1 MKIEIKDH
9 VASVVTSIGQITR
22 NDTILEVN
30 GTSALV
36 AKTLEFCIE
45 KGKFGKI
52 DTHIPFAMT
61 HKQADAVK
69 SIVEK
74 IRSKPAYKFI
84 DFKNPASGQIGNKRE
99 WDYCDLFVTE
109 NSINELEKYSIR
121 RDDPILDTLGQF
133 YMSEFLD
140 YVKLDKLKLI

>member
-22 NDTILEVN
+22 NDTILEIN

-45 KGKFGKI
+45 RGKFGKI
-52 DTHIPFAMT
+52 DTHIPFAVT
-61 HKQADAVK
+61 HRQANAVEN
-69 SIVEK
+69 IANK
-74 IRSKPAYKFI
+74 IKSKPAYKFI
-84 DFKNPASGQIGNKRE
+84 DFKNPVAGNIGNKRE
-99 WDYCDLFVTE
+99 WDYCDIFITMGPVP
-109 NSINELEKYSIR
+109 ELEKYSVR
-121 RDDPILDTLGQF
+121 RDDPILDDLGQF
-133 YMSEFLD
+133 YMPAFLD